1 VKVSAARRST
11 LVVAAAIATLAPT
24 ACSSGSSSTPAA
36 SAGPSAVASSTPA
49 RQLRAADYV
58 LPASAAPP
66 GFTTS
71 PATSSDTA
79 GDAAQDAA
87 LNACIGA
94 DLFGEAANQAQSD
107 DFSNGATNTYVSSQA
122 QLTPPADV
130 VRHARTL
137 ADPTLTARIPGCF
150 QRVLKDDPERFTG
163 GRPATVGAVIRISI
177 PGVPY
182 ALRVKISTGTTGY
195 VDIGLFA
202 RGRVESSLTVS
213 SVLSP
218 PDPALEAQLAE
229 KINALLADQ

>member
-1 VKVSAARRST
+1 M
-11 LVVAAAIATLAPT
+11 LVVAAAVAVLVPA
-24 ACSSGSSSTPAA
+24 ACSSSSPRSSTTTAGAQA
-36 SAGPSAVASSTPA
+36 SATPA

-58 LPASAAPP
+58 LPSSAAPP

-71 PATSSDTA
+71 PATGSDTA

-107 DFSNGATNTYVSSQA
+107 DFSNGVTNTYFSSQA
-122 QLTPPADV
+122 LLTPAADV
-130 VRHARTL
+130 VRHVRAL
-137 ADPTLTARIPGCF
+137 ADPAVTSRLPGCF
-150 QRVLKDDPERFTG
+150 HRVLNDDPKRFTG
-163 GRPATVGAVIRISI
+163 GSPATIRSVTQLSI

-182 ALRVKISTGTTGY
+182 ALRVKISSGNTGY
-195 VDIGLFA
+195 VDIAMFA

-218 PDPALEAQLAE
+218 PDSTLEAQLAA
-229 KINALLADQ
+229 KINALLAAQ

>member
-1 VKVSAARRST
+1 M
-11 LVVAAAIATLAPT
+11 LVVAAVVATLAPT
-24 ACSSGSSSTPAA
+24 ACSSSSPSSPSRTTAGARAQAVRSAA
-36 SAGPSAVASSTPA
+36 PA

-58 LPASAAPP
+58 LPSSAAPP

-71 PATSSDTA
+71 PATGSGTA

-107 DFSNGATNTYVSSQA
+107 DFSNGAANTYFSSKA
-122 QLTPPADV
+122 QLTSAGDV
-130 VRHARTL
+130 ARHVRAL
-137 ADPTLTARIPGCF
+137 ADPTVTSRIPGCF
-150 QRVLKDDPERFTG
+150 RRVLTDNPERFTG
-163 GRPATVGAVIRISI
+163 GSPATIRSVTGLSI

-182 ALRVKISTGTTGY
+182 ALRVKISTGSTGY
-195 VDIGLFA
+195 VDIAMFA

-218 PDPALEAQLAE
+218 PDSTLEAQLAA
-229 KINALLADQ
+229 KINTLLADQ